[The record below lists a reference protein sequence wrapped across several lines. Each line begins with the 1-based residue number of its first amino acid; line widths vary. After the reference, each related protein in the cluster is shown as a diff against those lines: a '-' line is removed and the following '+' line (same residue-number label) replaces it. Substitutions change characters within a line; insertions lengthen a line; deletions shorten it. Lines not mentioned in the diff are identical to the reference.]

1 MATNESRSLTQS
13 LSEGATDGKYR
24 KARPNTT
31 VGSGTGEEIV
41 AANRNSLH
49 PFYNY
54 GFVNSEEAN
63 KVNPAGD
70 TASSRARKYPVFDIE
85 ANQMGGSY

>member
-31 VGSGTGEEIV
+31 VASGSGEDITN
-41 AANRNSLH
+41 ANRNGLH

-63 KVNPAGD
+63 KVNPVGD
-70 TASSRARKYPVFDIE
+70 TASSRARKYPVFDME
-85 ANQMGGSY
+85 ANQMGANY

>member
-1 MATNESRSLTQS
+1 MATNESRSLNGS
-13 LSEGATDGKYR
+13 MLDGATDGKYR
-24 KARPNTT
+24 KARPHTT
-31 VGSGTGEEIV
+31 VAKGTGEDIT

-54 GFVNSEEAN
+54 GFVNSEETN

-70 TASSRARKYPVFDIE
+70 TATSRTRKYPVFDIE

>member
-1 MATNESRSLTQS
+1 MATNESRSLNQS
-13 LSEGATDGKYR
+13 MVEGSTDGKYR
-24 KARPNTT
+24 KARPHTT
-31 VGSGTGEEIV
+31 VAAGTGEDIV
-41 AANRNSLH
+41 AANRNALH

-70 TASSRARKYPVFDIE
+70 TATSRARKYPVFDIDS
-85 ANQMGGSY
+85 NQMGANY